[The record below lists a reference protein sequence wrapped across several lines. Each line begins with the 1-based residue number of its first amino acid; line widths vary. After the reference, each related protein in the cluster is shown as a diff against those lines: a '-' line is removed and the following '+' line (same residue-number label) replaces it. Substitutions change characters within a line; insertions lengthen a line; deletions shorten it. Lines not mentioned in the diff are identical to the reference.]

1 MRGIRL
7 LTAALVLAGAPAIA
21 EARPRASGDSA
32 VTVSQSGDGNTAVVR
47 QFGQADTASL
57 VQTGGAN
64 TACLVQVGDSLTFNL
79 TQSGG
84 ETASLMQNRARTHAI
99 PLHACLSMHGGR
111 RAAAR

>member
-7 LTAALVLAGAPAIA
+7 LAAALVLAGAPAIA

-32 VTVSQSGDGNTAVVR
+32 VTVSQSGDSNTAVVR
-47 QFGQADTASL
+47 QFGQADTANL
-57 VQTGGAN
+57 VQTSGAN
-64 TACLVQVGDSLTFNL
+64 TACLVQVGDNLSFNL

-99 PLHACLSMHGGR
+99 PLRACLSMHGGR
-111 RAAAR
+111 RPPAR